1 MRQASQ
7 HKALV
12 NVLGVVYLH
21 TRIEDGGDLYFTRY
35 AEDHQEHL

>member
-1 MRQASQ
+1 MKASH

-21 TRIEDGGDLYFTRY
+21 TRTEDGGPLR
-35 AEDHQEHL
+35 